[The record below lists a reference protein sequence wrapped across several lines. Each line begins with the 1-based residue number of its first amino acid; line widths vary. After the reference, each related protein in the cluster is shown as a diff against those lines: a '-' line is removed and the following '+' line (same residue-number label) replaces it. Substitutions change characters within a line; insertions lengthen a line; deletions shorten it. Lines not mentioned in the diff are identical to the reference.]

1 MWRLLAAPPVSMTV
15 DPSDLPGGAELQ
27 KLTDGIGS
35 WALGLT
41 LIGLVIGAAV
51 WALGAHSQNFQQSV
65 VGRRAVIVCGLAA
78 LLIGAA
84 PEIIT
89 FLFGAGQAIT

>member
-1 MWRLLAAPPVSMTV
+1 M
-15 DPSDLPGGAELQ
+15 
-27 KLTDGIGS
+27 
-35 WALGLT
+35 
-41 LIGLVIGAAV
+41 IGAAF
-51 WALGAHSQNFQQSV
+51 WAIGAHAQNYQQSF

-84 PEIIT
+84 PEIVN